1 MGVVC
6 GPEAIQVTKV
16 ALELCAPWT
25 LRTDLGAVLF
35 SPSSPS
41 RLGTAPAPCPGPCVP
56 GLPLQSFSAL
66 AA

>member
-1 MGVVC
+1 MLVC
-6 GPEAIQVTKV
+6 GPEVIQVTKV

-35 SPSSPS
+35 SPSSLS
-41 RLGTAPAPCPGPCVP
+41 RLCPGSCVP
-56 GLPLQSFSAL
+56 GLPLQSSSAV